1 MSTGSVSSQAP
12 DIRRQGLRGVTMY
25 MFELLDEERKYA
37 EELKKLQE
45 AKQEV
50 ERMTEIGYPAETIK
64 RYCRKVSGFDNL
76 DTAIAEA
83 YRKVD
88 TVQKKIRGF
97 MLT

>member
-1 MSTGSVSSQAP
+1 
-12 DIRRQGLRGVTMY
+12 MY
-25 MFELLDEERKYA
+25 LFELLDEERKCA

-45 AKQEV
+45 AKQET
-50 ERMTEIGYPAETIK
+50 ERMAAIGYPAETIK

-97 MLT
+97 IQT

>member
-1 MSTGSVSSQAP
+1 
-12 DIRRQGLRGVTMY
+12 MY

-50 ERMTEIGYPAETIK
+50 ERMTAIGYPAETIK

-76 DTAIAEA
+76 DMAIAEA

-97 MLT
+97 IQT